1 MSKECMHQFR
11 KEEWL
16 QNNVLV
22 IFSDFYFFLFFFYYL
37 NV

>member
-16 QNNVLV
+16 QSNILV
-22 IFSDFYFFLFFFYYL
+22 IFLDFYFFFFAPYL